1 MRSVHLYFMRNE
13 PERVQE
19 VAPQHAEYWRDLA
32 LPGYFGG
39 PFADRSG
46 GLITF
51 EAESLQKAEQL
62 VANDPFVTRD
72 LVESRSLKE
81 WILD

>member
-1 MRSVHLYFMRNE
+1 MQSVHLYYMRNE

-32 LPGYFGG
+32 LP
-39 PFADRSG
+39 